1 MMKKNFCSKKIPT
14 ANYDCATKSV
24 IGLYEMLAQAQ
35 PNLIDED
42 GIPSDH
48 PIVNLSTPSRSDE

>member
-1 MMKKNFCSKKIPT
+1 MMKKNSSSKKTPT
-14 ANYDCATKSV
+14 DSFDCATKSV

-42 GIPSDH
+42 GALSDR

>member
-1 MMKKNFCSKKIPT
+1 MMKKNSSSKKTPT
-14 ANYDCATKSV
+14 DSFDRNTKSV

-42 GIPSDH
+42 GVPSDH
-48 PIVNLSTPSRSDE
+48 PIVNLGTPSSSDE